1 MITALIMAGGQ
12 GTRFWPLSRKDNPK
26 QFLNLTDNQRT
37 MLQDT
42 VERIKPLVS
51 PEQVFIATNKR
62 YKKAIAEQL
71 NEVPEENIII
81 EPYKRNTAPSIGLSS
96 LYIEDKYPGSN
107 MLVLPADHLIK
118 DDQRFLDILKKAVMI
133 AASDRNIVTLGIE
146 PTHPETGYGYI
157 HFDNLYHSIDND
169 DIYEVEKFTE
179 KPELKTAKRFLK
191 KGTYLWNSGMFVWQV
206 STIRKMFEKHMPSL
220 HQGLERMKEAI
231 GTEQEKDCRT

>member
-37 MLQDT
+37 MLQNT
-42 VERIKPLVS
+42 VERIKPLV
-51 PEQVFIATNKR
+51 PADKVFIATNKR

-71 NEVPEENIII
+71 DEVPEENIII

-118 DDQRFLDILKKAVMI
+118 D
-133 AASDRNIVTLGIE
+133 
-146 PTHPETGYGYI
+146 
-157 HFDNLYHSIDND
+157 
-169 DIYEVEKFTE
+169 
-179 KPELKTAKRFLK
+179 
-191 KGTYLWNSGMFVWQV
+191 
-206 STIRKMFEKHMPSL
+206 
-220 HQGLERMKEAI
+220 
-231 GTEQEKDCRT
+231 